1 MIPCSQSPAGA
12 KHSDNAQGLPAWHWA
27 VGVTT
32 APRRETT
39 LTRTVA
45 SLESAG
51 WTSIRLFA
59 EPGLSPPTELG
70 RLAVSARDQRL
81 GAFANFYLGLV
92 ELVLRQPLA
101 DAYMMCQDDVVFTAG
116 LRAYLEHSLW
126 PAGEIGVVSVYCP
139 THATVAAA
147 FGFHREDRGW
157 QACGAH
163 CYVFPP
169 PAARRFLTCL
179 GVLEHRISGP
189 AQGERNIDSVVGRWC
204 HDHRLGYF
212 VHRPSLAQHIGV
224 TSTLYPTAR
233 NVGRRAADDFL
244 EHFPT

>member
-1 MIPCSQSPAGA
+1 MTDTES
-12 KHSDNAQGLPAWHWA
+12 AQGLPAWHWA

-32 APRRETT
+32 APRREPT
-39 LTRTVA
+39 LARTLE

-51 WTSIRLFA
+51 WRSIRLFA
-59 EPGLSPPTELG
+59 EPGLALTDEFGQLT
-70 RLAVSARDQRL
+70 VSARDQRL
-81 GAFANFYLGLV
+81 GAFANFYLGLA

-101 DAYMMCQDDVVFTAG
+101 AAYMMCQDDVVFTAG
-116 LRAYLEHSLW
+116 LRPYLEQSLW
-126 PAGEIGVVSVYCP
+126 PAGDIGVVSVYCP
-139 THATVAAA
+139 AHAAVGFA

-169 PAARRFLTCL
+169 RSARRFLTSIE
-179 GVLEHRISGP
+179 VLEHRISGP

-204 HDHRLGYF
+204 HDRGLDYL
-212 VHRPSLAQHIGV
+212 VHRPSLAQHIGA

-244 EHFPT
+244 EKFPT